1 MYSIVVPLLVIHA
14 FLIIRFSS
22 GISTL
27 TSITA
32 AEFIPLC
39 WQMIAALGVNEEEEH
54 KGGLILPVTWKRK
67 VVKVFYNL
75 ITLREQLW
83 KKRHS
88 EAELE
93 PLQGRIQA

>member
-1 MYSIVVPLLVIHA
+1 
-14 FLIIRFSS
+14 
-22 GISTL
+22 
-27 TSITA
+27 
-32 AEFIPLC
+32 
-39 WQMIAALGVNEEEEH
+39 MIAALGVNEEEEH

-93 PLQGRIQA
+93 PLQGRGYKRECPHFFSKQLFYIAYVDSRLHVLLSGQCNI